1 MNDTTPPDK
10 DQIWKF
16 MFKTVEDIRNWH
28 DKLDPR
34 KARYKATLAQLKVM
48 GCIIFSNTGKK
59 RVKDIAE
66 ELGITPG
73 AVSQVVDK
81 LVREGVLDRCT
92 DAEDRRSV
100 VISLS
105 EQGRE
110 VARAIDG
117 SFGRLMTKLLR
128 GVPPEKLL
136 IVNEVLQMMQHE
148 LAAEKSNRLIK

>member
-1 MNDTTPPDK
+1 
-10 DQIWKF
+10 
-16 MFKTVEDIRNWH
+16 MFVI
-28 DKLDPR
+28 
-34 KARYKATLAQLKVM
+34 
-48 GCIIFSNTGKK
+48 GIIFSPAGKK

-81 LVREGVLDRCT
+81 LVRDGVLDRCT

-100 VISLS
+100 VITLS

-110 VARAIDG
+110 VAREIDG
-117 SFGRLMTKLLR
+117 SFGCLMTRLLQ

-136 IVNEVLQMMQHE
+136 IFNEVLQMMQ
-148 LAAEKSNRLIK
+148 LALATEKNSRLIK

>member
-1 MNDTTPPDK
+1 M
-10 DQIWKF
+10 
-16 MFKTVEDIRNWH
+16 
-28 DKLDPR
+28 
-34 KARYKATLAQLKVM
+34 
-48 GCIIFSNTGKK
+48 
-59 RVKDIAE
+59 
-66 ELGITPG
+66 
-73 AVSQVVDK
+73 VDK

-136 IVNEVLQMMQHE
+136 IFNEVLQMMQHE
-148 LAAEKSNRLIK
+148 LAAEKSNWLIK